1 MQDFLSVLDTN
12 SIEYMQNE
20 PMSAHTTFRIGGTA
34 DIFITVRDVD
44 ELRLVVKA
52 CRDHKIPWMIL
63 GKGSNL
69 LVSDQGIEGA
79 VIALDGDFKEITAD
93 GDTITVGAAASLTR
107 LCTAALEHSLSGLE
121 FAYGIPGSVGGAVYM
136 NAGAYGGETKD
147 VVTEVTCL
155 TPEGEI
161 GAYTADELQF
171 GYRTSVFKHNDNII
185 LFAKYKLSQGDPAA
199 IRERMD
205 DVMNRRRSKQP
216 LEFPSAGSVFKR
228 PVGAFAGTLI
238 EQCGLKGTSVGGAQ
252 VSEKHAGFIINTGG
266 ATCDD
271 VMNLVALVQ
280 DTVRRETGYDLECEI
295 IRTGRS

>member
-1 MQDFLSVLDTN
+1 MQNLLSILDAN
-12 SIEYMQNE
+12 SIESIQNE
-20 PMSAHTTFRIGGTA
+20 PMASHTTFHIGGAA
-34 DIFITVRDVD
+34 DVLITVRNID
-44 ELRLVVKA
+44 ELRLVIGA
-52 CRDHKIPWMIL
+52 CRDEKIPFMIL

-69 LVSDQGIEGA
+69 LVSDSGIAGA
-79 VIALDGDFKEITAD
+79 VIALDGDFRSISVD
-93 GDTITVGAAASLTR
+93 GSTITVGAAASLTR
-107 LCTAALEHSLSGLE
+107 LCTVALDHGLTGLE

-147 VVTEVTCL
+147 VVTGVTYL
-155 TPEGEI
+155 TPEGEL
-161 GAYTADELQF
+161 GTYPADQLAF
-171 GYRTSVFKHNDNII
+171 GYRTSIFKQNKNII
-185 LFAKYKLSQGDPAA
+185 LSAVYTLAPGDPAA

-266 ATCDD
+266 ATCGD

-280 DTVRRETGYDLECEI
+280 KTVKRETGFDLECEI

>member
-1 MQDFLSVLDTN
+1 MQALLSVLDTN
-12 SIEYMQNE
+12 SIEYIQNE
-20 PMSAHTTFRIGGTA
+20 PMAAHTTFRIGGAA
-34 DIFITVRDVD
+34 DLLITVYDIAQ
-44 ELRLVVKA
+44 LRLVIGA
-52 CRDHKIPWMIL
+52 CRDAGVPIMIL

-69 LVSDQGIEGA
+69 LVSDSGIAGA
-79 VIALDGDFKEITAD
+79 VIALDGDFREISVD
-93 GDTITVGAAASLTR
+93 GDMITVGAAASLTR
-107 LCTAALEHSLSGLE
+107 LCTVALEHSLTGLE

-147 VVTEVTCL
+147 VIAAVTYL
-155 TPEGEI
+155 TPEGEE
-161 GAYTADELQF
+161 GVYTPDQLGF
-171 GYRTSVFKHNDNII
+171 GYRTSIFKQNSNII

-199 IRERMD
+199 IRARMD

-252 VSEKHAGFIINTGG
+252 VSEKHAGFIINAGG

-271 VMNLVALVQ
+271 VMRLVALVQ